1 MDEEKKDQA
10 VDATV
15 NESHEGPKEDHPET
29 ERQHKK
35 RLKKEAKAAKKQ
47 KRKEKY
53 ESKSIVKENLLA
65 FLITFI
71 LFVVSEYFTLTPI
84 NIRDKTFLMTLPCVL
99 IIFMILRLL
108 FLHRFGKSNIIL
120 LTICALCV
128 CMFYTGDYFSSKF
141 FFAKEYANQ
150 ITLKKSN
157 KFYEDMKNVKETQ
170 VPVVDKASAIKL
182 GDKNMGSISNYV
194 SQFKVDK
201 TYNQINYRGKPYRVT
216 MLDYGSNIKWLT
228 NHFDGLPAY
237 IRVDMTT
244 QDTEV
249 VKLSKP
255 IKYSKTD
262 KIFRDIN
269 RYIRFRF
276 PFSMF
281 DSPSFE
287 LDENGTPFW
296 VAPVYTYKIGLF
308 GGKDIIGA
316 ITVNAQNGQAKYYSV
331 KKVPSWVDR
340 VYPASLLMK
349 QLKNMGKYSK
359 GYLNTIFS
367 QKGVLKPTSGYNYVA
382 IGKDIWLTTGL
393 TSVSGDSSNV
403 GFALVNTRTK
413 EGRYYP
419 ISGATEASAMKSA
432 AGKAQEHGYKPTFPI
447 LLNIENVPTYFLSLK
462 DNEGLVKKYAFVSV
476 EHYETV
482 GIGDTVKAA
491 RDNYYKLMKESG
503 HLKESVPQGS
513 VTGKVT
519 AIKDVVVNG
528 TTTYYINVEGASNTF
543 IASVTLND
551 QLPTVQVGTNV
562 TITYATGQEQALNA
576 LSVKIN
582 G

>member
-1 MDEEKKDQA
+1 MDEEKRDETV
-10 VDATV
+10 VDADVHAATQ
-15 NESHEGPKEDHPET
+15 EPQEDEKT
-29 ERQHKK
+29 RKK
-35 RLKKEAKAAKKQ
+35 RLKKEAKEEKKR

-53 ESKSIVKENLLA
+53 EKKSVVKENLLA
-65 FLITFI
+65 MLITFV

-84 NIRDKTFLMTLPCVL
+84 NIRDQTFLMTLPCVL
-99 IIFMILRLL
+99 IVFMVLRLL

-120 LTICALCV
+120 LTVCAISI

-150 ITLKKSN
+150 ISLKKSN

-182 GDKNMGSISNYV
+182 GDKNMGSISDYV
-194 SQFKVDK
+194 SQFKVDD
-201 TYNQINYRGKPYRVT
+201 TYNQINYKGKPYRVT

-228 NHFDGLPAY
+228 NHFSGLPAY

-276 PFSMF
+276 PFYMF

-287 LDENGTPFW
+287 LDENGTPYW

-316 ITVNAQNGQAKYYSV
+316 ITVNAQSGQAKYYSV

-340 VYPASLLMK
+340 VYPASLLMS

-403 GFALVNTRTK
+403 GFALVNTRT
-413 EGRYYP
+413 
-419 ISGATEASAMKSA
+419 ISGATESSAMKSA
-432 AGKAQEHGYKPTFPI
+432 AGKVQEHGYTPTFPI

-491 RDNYYKLMKESG
+491 RENYYKLMKESG
-503 HLKESVPQGS
+503 HLKDTVPQKI
-513 VTGKVT
+513 VTGKIT

-528 TTTYYINVEGASNTF
+528 TTTYYINVEGSTNTF

-551 QLPTVQVGTNV
+551 QLPTAQVGTNV
-562 TITYATGQEQALNA
+562 TITYATGNEQALNA

-582 G
+582 S

>member
-1 MDEEKKDQA
+1 MDEEKRDETV
-10 VDATV
+10 VDADVHAATQ
-15 NESHEGPKEDHPET
+15 EPQEDEKT
-29 ERQHKK
+29 RKK
-35 RLKKEAKAAKKQ
+35 RLKKEAKEEKKR

-53 ESKSIVKENLLA
+53 EKKSVVKENLLA
-65 FLITFI
+65 MLITFV

-84 NIRDKTFLMTLPCVL
+84 NIRDQTFLMTLPCVL
-99 IIFMILRLL
+99 IVFMVLRLL

-120 LTICALCV
+120 LTVCAISI

-150 ITLKKSN
+150 ISLKKSN

-182 GDKNMGSISNYV
+182 GDKNMGSISDYV
-194 SQFKVDK
+194 SQFKVDD
-201 TYNQINYRGKPYRVT
+201 TYNQINYKGKPYRVT

-228 NHFDGLPAY
+228 NHFSGLPAY

-276 PFSMF
+276 PFYMF
-281 DSPSFE
+281 DCPSFE
-287 LDENGTPFW
+287 LDENGTPYW

-316 ITVNAQNGQAKYYSV
+316 ITVNAQSGQAKYYSV

-340 VYPASLLMK
+340 VYPASLLMS

-419 ISGATEASAMKSA
+419 ISGATESSAMKSA
-432 AGKAQEHGYKPTFPI
+432 AGKVQEHGYTPTFPI

-491 RDNYYKLMKESG
+491 RENYYKLMKESG
-503 HLKESVPQGS
+503 HLKDTVPQKI
-513 VTGKVT
+513 VTGKIT

-528 TTTYYINVEGASNTF
+528 TTTYYINVEGSTNTF

-551 QLPTVQVGTNV
+551 QLPTAQVGTNV
-562 TITYATGQEQALNA
+562 TITYATGNEQALNA

-582 G
+582 S